1 MIINNEIWAFI
12 PARSG
17 SKSIKDKNLVTLN
30 KPLLAH
36 TLLAAK
42 NCEIIDKI
50 VFHLTVKNI
59 LILQKN
65 LLIFYFIYVLK
76 NFIG

>member
-17 SKSIKDKNLVTLN
+17 SKSIKDKNLVILKK

-36 TLLAAK
+36 SLLVAK
-42 NCEIIDKI
+42 NCKII
-50 VFHLTVKNI
+50 VK
-59 LILQKN
+59 
-65 LLIFYFIYVLK
+65 
-76 NFIG
+76 